1 MSLKNTISMLTLLG
15 LATAV
20 AASEQVHT
28 RIAVAVVDDAGEE
41 VKLDLDSADLGFNL
55 HDMQVGENY
64 AFVDDAGRNVLI
76 TRTATGFDFN
86 VDGKSIAMPAPG
98 ADDAELVWIAEG
110 EEGDV
115 DVHVLHETEIEAAGH
130 DGQHEIRVIRKVV
143 KAEE

>member
-41 VKLDLDSADLGFNL
+41 VNLDLDSADLGFNL
-55 HDMQVGENY
+55 HDMQVGENH
-64 AFVDDAGRNVLI
+64 AFVDDSGRNVLI
-76 TRTATGFDFN
+76 TRTEKGFDFD
-86 VDGKSIAMPAPG
+86 VDGKAITMFAPG
-98 ADDAELVWIAEG
+98 TDDEELVWIAEG
-110 EEGDV
+110 EEGDI
-115 DVHVLHETEIEAAGH
+115 DVHVLHDTGIDAEGR
-130 DGQHEIRVIRKVV
+130 DGKREIRVIKKVV